1 MPGEPRCK
9 LKRRGDAFSFYG
21 GEGVRHPTHP
31 GIELEAEAGLEID
44 DSRSKGA
51 RRLTEVATA
60 DVIRN
65 GAGVDIQRIEYIDE
79 VGLDFDLGVFP
90 NQTHVGQAE
99 SLGKIHIE
107 VAVLRPGKGVA
118 PNSRRRDEGGCELSR
133 IVCDGICI
141 VWNSEV
147 VVAELIIVRAGTCSA
162 RAWKV
167 ASGFEGAIAGAAES
181 SAVVGRTQAL
191 ESVVALVA
199 VDLVPRRISRCPPVT
214 GVEGKDSANRPAAGY
229 LLFPVMAAAKD
240 GRLPDAK
247 ELEVIGNVEIRPSI
261 REPGVVKIGAAV
273 VWARIRIKTMAPG
286 ILRLQRE
293 SL

>member
-21 GEGVRHPTHP
+21 GEGVRHATHP

-107 VAVLRPGKGVA
+107 VAVLRPGQGVA
-118 PNSRRRDEGGCELSR
+118 PNSRRGDEGGCELSR
-133 IVCDGICI
+133 SLCDGIC
-141 VWNSEV
+141 
-147 VVAELIIVRAGTCSA
+147 
-162 RAWKV
+162 
-167 ASGFEGAIAGAAES
+167 
-181 SAVVGRTQAL
+181 
-191 ESVVALVA
+191 
-199 VDLVPRRISRCPPVT
+199 
-214 GVEGKDSANRPAAGY
+214 
-229 LLFPVMAAAKD
+229 M
-240 GRLPDAK
+240 
-247 ELEVIGNVEIRPSI
+247 
-261 REPGVVKIGAAV
+261 
-273 VWARIRIKTMAPG
+273 
-286 ILRLQRE
+286 
-293 SL
+293 